1 MVKKKVSAVAIEE
14 RQKIVN
20 NKDTISL
27 SRQCELLSLNR
38 GFLYYTPS
46 GECEENLE
54 IMRILDEQYIETP
67 YYGVERLLVI
77 LAMKGLKINHKRL
90 RRLMRLVRWQT
101 LYPQGKTTQ
110 IDPKSYKYPY
120 LLRGLSIDHPN
131 QVWAIDITYIPVKH
145 GFMYLFAVI
154 DIYSRC
160 IVGWS
165 LSNTMTAEWCCD
177 CLKEAIVRHGK
188 PEIINS
194 DQGSQFTSS
203 VYVRLLKYNDIKI
216 SMDGRGRW
224 ADNIYVER
232 FWRTIKYEYIYLNPA
247 LNGTELWRGIGEFM
261 HKYNEERPH
270 SSLGY
275 QPPKAVYEGKNVA

>member
-1 MVKKKVSAVAIEE
+1 MVKKKVTTMVIEE
-14 RQKIVN
+14 RQNLVN
-20 NKDTISL
+20 KEDTL
-27 SRQCELLSLNR
+27 SVIRQCELLSVNR

-46 GECEENLE
+46 EESEKNLE
-54 IMRILDEQYIETP
+54 IMRILDEQYMETP
-67 YYGVERLLVI
+67 YYGVERLLV
-77 LAMKGLKINHKRL
+77 LLVLKGLKVNHKRL

-101 LYPQGKTTQ
+101 LYPQRKTTV

-120 LLRGLSIDHPN
+120 LLRGLEIDHPN

-145 GFMYLFAVI
+145 GFMYLFAII

-165 LSNTMTAEWCCD
+165 LSNTMTAEWCCN
-177 CLKEAIVRHGK
+177 CLKEAIARHVK

-194 DQGSQFTSS
+194 DQGSQFTSD
-203 VYVRLLKYNDIKI
+203 VYVNLLKDNDIKI

-224 ADNIYVER
+224 ADNIYIER

-247 LNGTELWRGIGEFM
+247 LDGTELWRGVGKFIG
-261 HKYNEERPH
+261 KYNEERPH

-275 QPPKAVYEGKNVA
+275 QPPKTVYEGKIAA